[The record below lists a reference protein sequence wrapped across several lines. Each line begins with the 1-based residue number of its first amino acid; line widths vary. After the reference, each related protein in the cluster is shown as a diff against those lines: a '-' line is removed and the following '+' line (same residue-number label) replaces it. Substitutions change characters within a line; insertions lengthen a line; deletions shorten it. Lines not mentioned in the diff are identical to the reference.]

1 LPSFQLRAKAL
12 KLSIHYRSVEVTL
25 SSLDICGSFYGGGAL
40 AINCVL
46 KRTGYFYDKALPI
59 RARSF
64 VKLEILIF
72 KRFKAISDS
81 TRLDSLAMEDYKK
94 GILWYSLPPR

>member
-1 LPSFQLRAKAL
+1 MP
-12 KLSIHYRSVEVTL
+12 
-25 SSLDICGSFYGGGAL
+25 L

-46 KRTGYFYDKALPI
+46 KRTDYFYDKALPI
-59 RARSF
+59 QGRSF

-94 GILWYSLPPR
+94 GKLWYSLPP